1 VEHAELQN
9 LPSSFGDGSMT
20 RKLSRDNARSV
31 AATSDGVAPS
41 APSAFV
47 SPRHHRDQLDDGA
60 GSFWPT
66 LWLTCTIAGGGI
78 VVAVII
84 QFVLHPLWLATS

>member
-1 VEHAELQN
+1 
-9 LPSSFGDGSMT
+9 MT
-20 RKLSRDNARSV
+20 CKLSRDNARSV
-31 AATSDGVAPS
+31 AANSDGVAPS

-47 SPRHHRDQLDDGA
+47 SPGRDQTDP

-84 QFVLHPLWLATS
+84 QTVLHPLWLATS